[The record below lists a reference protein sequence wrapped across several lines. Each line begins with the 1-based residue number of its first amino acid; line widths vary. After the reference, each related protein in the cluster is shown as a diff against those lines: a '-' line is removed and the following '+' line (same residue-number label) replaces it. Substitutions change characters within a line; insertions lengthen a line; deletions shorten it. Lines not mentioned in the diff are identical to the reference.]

1 MRNEAQSRLSPA
13 IQKEIATVLACHK
26 QMTSRDFVKYHLR
39 MALLGSLAEAND
51 DQVLSR
57 RLHAEARLRLV
68 SMSEEELWELAK
80 ITGSYPDRPVEQA
93 YGDHKR
99 KIEEL
104 GTTFSEWINDL
115 QTERVQP

>member
-1 MRNEAQSRLSPA
+1 MRNEVESQFSPA
-13 IQKEIATVLACHK
+13 IQKEIATVLACRQ

-39 MALLGSLAEAND
+39 MALLGSLAEANG
-51 DQVLSR
+51 DQVLSW
-57 RLHAEARLRLV
+57 RLHAEVRLQLI
-68 SMSEEELWELAK
+68 SMSDEELWELAK
-80 ITGSYPDRPVEQA
+80 ITASYPERPVEQA

-104 GTTFSEWINDL
+104 RTTISEWINDL